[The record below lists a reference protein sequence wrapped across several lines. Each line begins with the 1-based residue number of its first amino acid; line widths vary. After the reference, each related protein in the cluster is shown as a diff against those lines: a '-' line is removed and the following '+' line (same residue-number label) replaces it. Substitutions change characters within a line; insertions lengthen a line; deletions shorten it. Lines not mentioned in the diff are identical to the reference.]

1 MAVQPRIIGWK
12 RISDIL
18 FALYVKASAGTERI
32 IYDSDGNH
40 YKGGTKITANATALN
55 GTTAMY
61 SNEAVV
67 GLNGG
72 AGQKAC
78 NVNGLT
84 VIAGGTGIA
93 DMTLAAPTVGARA
106 VIRIGSL
113 SSGSVVVTCAAGVT
127 LNGTNNVA
135 TFDAANEALALVYK
149 ASNTWEVELNVGA
162 VALSTAT

>member
-1 MAVQPRIIGWK
+1 MATQPRIIGWK

-32 IYDSDGNH
+32 IYDSDGNL
-40 YKGGTKITANATALN
+40 YQAGTKITAAAGALN
-55 GTTAMY
+55 GVDAMY
-61 SNEAVV
+61 ANEGVST
-67 GLNGG
+67 LNGG
-72 AGQKAC
+72 TGQKAC
-78 NVNGLT
+78 RVNGLS
-84 VIAGGTGIA
+84 VITGGTGIA

-135 TFDAANEALALVYK
+135 TFDAANEALVLIYK
-149 ASNTWEVELNVGA
+149 AANTWEVELNVGA
-162 VALSTAT
+162 VALSTAA